1 LGYNASIVNTAC
13 DLLIEY
19 DRAIRDLR
27 MDITASEGRDKEQ
40 LSSFIRGLA
49 VIEIFS
55 ERPRRLTITEVAEA
69 ASTTKAT
76 ARRILRSLVAAGYAD
91 FDGHTF
97 SLTPRVL
104 RLGYAYLS
112 SKTII
117 QLAEPV
123 LRELRSKSGLSAIM
137 SVLDGEEIVIVARA
151 PAERLVTIRS
161 DIGNRLPA
169 FCTSMGRAILS
180 GLPDAEMEQI
190 IRSERTKPLT
200 PKTETDPKH
209 LIDVVKEI
217 QRRGYSLVD
226 QEIENGLVSMA
237 MPVRNARVGRRYAV
251 CVSAHTSQM
260 NAKDMPTK
268 ALNYLREAVR
278 TLDTA
283 S

>member
-1 LGYNASIVNTAC
+1 
-13 DLLIEY
+13 
-19 DRAIRDLR
+19 
-27 MDITASEGRDKEQ
+27 MDTFTPEGRDKEQ
-40 LSSFIRGLA
+40 LSSFMRGLA

-55 ERPRRLTITEVAEA
+55 ARRRRLSITEVAEA
-69 ASTTKAT
+69 VSTTKAT
-76 ARRILRSLVAAGYAD
+76 ARRVLRSLVASGYAD
-91 FDGHTF
+91 FDGYTF
-97 SLTPRVL
+97 DLTPCVL

-112 SKTII
+112 SLSSRTII

-123 LRELRSKSGLSAIM
+123 LRELRSKSGLSASM

-151 PAERLVTIRS
+151 PTDQLVTIRS
-161 DIGNRLPA
+161 DIGSRLPA

-180 GLPDAEMEQI
+180 GLPEAQMEQI
-190 IRSERTKPLT
+190 IRSELTKPLT

-209 LIDVVKEI
+209 LMKVVKEI
-217 QRRGYSLVD
+217 KRRGYSLVD

-237 MPVRNARVGRRYAV
+237 MPVRDAQVGRHYAV

-260 NAKDMPTK
+260 NAEDMPGK

-278 TLDTA
+278 MLDNA

>member
-1 LGYNASIVNTAC
+1 
-13 DLLIEY
+13 
-19 DRAIRDLR
+19 
-27 MDITASEGRDKEQ
+27 MDTSPPEGRDKEQ

-55 ERPRRLTITEVAEA
+55 ERRRRLSITEVAGA
-69 ASTTKAT
+69 VSTTKAT
-76 ARRILRSLVAAGYAD
+76 ARRVLRSLVASGYAD

-97 SLTPRVL
+97 DLTPRVL
-104 RLGYAYLS
+104 RLGYAFLS
-112 SKTII
+112 SRTIV
-117 QLAEPV
+117 QLADPV
-123 LRELRSKSGLSAIM
+123 LRELRSKSGLSALM
-137 SVLDGEEIVIVARA
+137 SVLDGEDIIIVAKA
-151 PAERLVTIRS
+151 PAEQLVTIRS
-161 DIGNRLPA
+161 DVGNRLPA

-180 GLPDAEMEQI
+180 GLPEAEMKQI
-190 IRSERTKPLT
+190 IRSARTRPRT
-200 PKTETDPKH
+200 PTTETDPKR
-209 LIDVVKEI
+209 LTKIVKDI

-237 MPVRNARVGRRYAV
+237 MPVRNARDGRRYAV

-260 NAKDMPTK
+260 NAKNMPAK

>member
-1 LGYNASIVNTAC
+1 
-13 DLLIEY
+13 
-19 DRAIRDLR
+19 
-27 MDITASEGRDKEQ
+27 
-40 LSSFIRGLA
+40 
-49 VIEIFS
+49 
-55 ERPRRLTITEVAEA
+55 
-69 ASTTKAT
+69 
-76 ARRILRSLVAAGYAD
+76 
-91 FDGHTF
+91 
-97 SLTPRVL
+97 
-104 RLGYAYLS
+104 
-112 SKTII
+112 
-117 QLAEPV
+117 
-123 LRELRSKSGLSAIM
+123 M
-137 SVLDGEEIVIVARA
+137 SVLDGEEIVIVARV

-180 GLPDAEMEQI
+180 ALPDAEMEQI

-200 PKTETDPKH
+200 PKTETDQKH
-209 LIDVVKEI
+209 LIDVVKET

-260 NAKDMPTK
+260 KAKDMPNK

>member
-1 LGYNASIVNTAC
+1 MG
-13 DLLIEY
+13 
-19 DRAIRDLR
+19 
-27 MDITASEGRDKEQ
+27 ITAPEGRDKEQ

-55 ERPRRLTITEVAEA
+55 ERRKRLSITEVAEA

-76 ARRILRSLVAAGYAD
+76 ARRILRSLVASGYAD

-112 SKTII
+112 SQTII

-123 LRELRSKSGLSAIM
+123 LRELRSKSGLTATM

-151 PAERLVTIRS
+151 PANQLVTIRS
-161 DIGNRLPA
+161 DIGSRLPA

-180 GLPDAEMEQI
+180 GLPDAEMERI
-190 IRSERTKPLT
+190 IRSKRTKPLT
-200 PKTETDPKH
+200 PKTETDPKQ
-209 LIDVVKEI
+209 LREIVKEI

-260 NAKDMPTK
+260 AAKDLPGK
-268 ALNYLREAVR
+268 ALKYLHEAVR